1 MSTAYYLCIHK
12 TEGEP
17 VRKLL
22 VRQSLIN
29 TNLRIEKDE
38 NYIYFPLTR
47 LLSESEKELISSIV
61 RDFTIG
67 EKIFQVKNQGPKN
80 LLETLDGVLQP
91 KELVFVP
98 HSYDVIGDIA
108 ILDIPSELSQHLHT
122 IGEALLKAHKQIKT
136 VLDKKEIIKDL
147 YRVGKYEIIAGE
159 NRTETIHREYGCQF
173 AVDVTKAFFSP
184 RLSTEHNRVASLV
197 KPNETVVDM
206 FCGIG
211 PFSILIAR
219 KVVSNV
225 HAIDVNPNA
234 IEYLVKN
241 IKLNKL
247 RGTII
252 PYVGDAREVI
262 SENNLIGIAN
272 RVIMNH
278 PVAADEFIDVA
289 CTTIKKEGG
298 ILHFYDFLKSEE
310 IEQVME
316 ENVIAQVIRSSRHVE
331 KILTKK
337 IVRPIAPHTYQVV
350 IDLKIN

>member
-29 TNLRIEKDE
+29 AKLQIEKDE
-38 NYIYFPLTR
+38 NYIYFPLAK
-47 LLSESEKELISSIV
+47 LPSDSEKELIASLV
-61 RDFTIG
+61 KDFSIG
-67 EKIFQVKNQGPKN
+67 EKVFQVKNQGPKN
-80 LLETLDGVLQP
+80 LLETLEGVLEP
-91 KELVFVP
+91 NELIFVP

-108 ILDIPSELSQHLHT
+108 ILDIPPELSQHSRT
-122 IGEALLKAHKQIKT
+122 IGEALLRSHKHIKT
-136 VLDKKEIIKDL
+136 VLDKKDVIQDL
-147 YRVGKYEIIAGE
+147 YRVGKYEVIAGE
-159 NRTETIHREYGCQF
+159 NQTETIHREYGCRF
-173 AVDVTKAFFSP
+173 AIDVTKAFFSP

-197 KPNETVVDM
+197 KPHETVIDM

-241 IKLNKL
+241 INLNKL
-247 RGTII
+247 RGTVV
-252 PYVGDAREVI
+252 PYVGDAREVV
-262 SENNLIGIAN
+262 SKNNLIGIAD

-278 PVAADEFIDVA
+278 PVAADEFVDVA
-289 CTTIKKEGG
+289 CTAIKKEGG

-310 IEQVME
+310 LEQSME
-316 ENVIAQVIRSSRHVE
+316 ENVISQVMGFSRQVE

>member
-29 TNLRIEKDE
+29 TKLQIEKDE
-38 NYIYFPLTR
+38 NYIYFPLTK
-47 LLSESEKELISSIV
+47 LPSDVEKELISSFV
-61 RDFTIG
+61 KDFDIG
-67 EKIFQVKNQGPKN
+67 KKVFQVKNQGPKN
-80 LLETLDGVLQP
+80 LLEALDGVLKP

-108 ILDIPSELSQHLHT
+108 ILDIPSELSQRLHT
-122 IGEALLKAHKQIKT
+122 IGEALLKGQKHIKT
-136 VLDKKEIIKDL
+136 VLDKKDVIQDL
-147 YRVGKYEIIAGE
+147 YRVGKYEVIAGE

-197 KPNETVVDM
+197 KPNETVIDM

-225 HAIDVNPNA
+225 YAIDVNPNA

-247 RGTII
+247 RGTIVS
-252 PYVGDAREVI
+252 YVGDAREVV
-262 SENNLIGIAN
+262 SQNSLIGIAD

-289 CTTIKKEGG
+289 CMAIKKEGG

-310 IEQVME
+310 LEQSME
-316 ENVIAQVIRSSRHVE
+316 ENLIAQVIKFS
-331 KILTKK
+331 
-337 IVRPIAPHTYQVV
+337 
-350 IDLKIN
+350 

>member
-1 MSTAYYLCIHK
+1 MSTAYYLSMHK

-38 NYIYFPLTR
+38 NYIFFPLTR
-47 LLSESEKELISSIV
+47 LPSDSEKELISSIV
-61 RDFTIG
+61 KDFAIG
-67 EKIFQVKNQGPKN
+67 KKIFQVKNQGPKN
-80 LLETLDGVLQP
+80 LLETLDGVLKP
-91 KELVFVP
+91 KELGFVP
-98 HSYDVIGDIA
+98 HSHDVIGDIA
-108 ILDIPSELSQHLHT
+108 ILDIPSELSQHSHT

-136 VLDKKEIIKDL
+136 VLDKKEIIQDL
-147 YRVGKYEIIAGE
+147 YRVGKYEVIAGE
-159 NRTETIHREYGCQF
+159 NRTETIHREYGCRF
-173 AVDVTKAFFSP
+173 SVDVTKAFFSP

-197 KPNETVVDM
+197 KPNETVIDM

-219 KVVSNV
+219 KVVSKV

-247 RGTII
+247 LGTIV

-262 SENNLIGIAN
+262 SENNLIGIAD

-289 CTTIKKEGG
+289 CTAIKKEGG

-310 IEQVME
+310 MGQSME
-316 ENVIAQVIRSSRHVE
+316 ENVIAQIMKFSRYVE
-331 KILTKK
+331 TILTKK